1 LDNYVRSVLTGRVPE
16 EPLEVAVGGIV
27 AAVGGPDGLDPLQLE
42 MMRAIL
48 RQMLGSDLDPT
59 TVALRTPE
67 EVAAAVPVHDTRLA
81 LVHAMV
87 TLEFVLHPE
96 PPETARRVEE
106 YARALDADGP
116 MVHAARHFAEDQ
128 AALLYVD
135 ILRNELYTKEAIE
148 RAVHGGLYEVIRS
161 KLAYQG
167 VRPDRRIERKWR
179 ELEECPEGSWG
190 RGVADFYHA
199 HKFPFPGERHGIS
212 ELGAQ
217 HDFVHVITDYEAT
230 PEGEIDVFAFIAA
243 AGSDPRCFTQFTMT
257 LALFQNGAID
267 HVAGK
272 KVVIARTDT
281 LDDPGAV
288 DRWADA
294 VRRGAEC
301 TVDPML
307 GVDHFALKDR
317 QLDELRE
324 QFAIP
329 PKQDVGSG
337 VPGDQSPTDRSTL

>member
-1 LDNYVRSVLTGRVPE
+1 LDNYVRTLLTGAIPE
-16 EPLEVAVGGIV
+16 EPLEIGVGGIV
-27 AAVGGPDGLDPLQLE
+27 AAVGGHDGLTPLQLE

-59 TVALRTPE
+59 SVAPRTPE

-81 LVHAMV
+81 IVHAMV

-96 PPETARRVEE
+96 PRATAARVEE
-106 YARALDADGP
+106 YAAALGADGP
-116 MVHAARHFAEDQ
+116 MVRAARRFAEDQ

-135 ILRNELYTKEAIE
+135 ILRNELYTEQAIHK
-148 RAVHGGLYEVIRS
+148 ALHGGLYEVIRS

-167 VRPDRRIERKWR
+167 IRADQEIARKWHG
-179 ELEECPEGSWG
+179 LEECPEGSWG
-190 RGVADFYHA
+190 RGVADFYHE
-199 HKFPFPGERHGIS
+199 HNFPFPGELHGIS
-212 ELGAQ
+212 ELGAM
-217 HDFVHVITDYEAT
+217 HDFVHVLADYEAT

-243 AGSDPRCFTQFTMT
+243 SGSDPRCFTQFAMT

-288 DRWADA
+288 HRWADA
-294 VRRGAEC
+294 VRRGAAC
-301 TVDPML
+301 SASPMTDC
-307 GVDHFALKDR
+307 DHFALKDR
-317 QLDELRE
+317 PIEELRAE
-324 QFAIP
+324 FGIP
-329 PKQDVGSG
+329 PKA
-337 VPGDQSPTDRSTL
+337 